1 MTIDKSRQHAE
12 SMANPLAQPSPWWS
26 ELYQRIKLFPWWIR
40 YNVGLTEESDL
51 KDKIIDLAS
60 EMNLDKS
67 WTKKIVRH
75 AISEFSKKGLGL
87 DYYGYHN
94 IDHELEATYFALL
107 SAYGHIRQNSEV
119 NGLFNNEGVK
129 YLFLSALFHDYD
141 PAKQFDKPNEESVE
155 WFLRSD
161 PEIRKFIDLVG
172 LDINV
177 IIAVIY
183 RTAYPFKGPIAENAT
198 KRIHELLSLKSRV
211 TGDNTNEVSDDSKR
225 IEHYQRLGW
234 FLSVCERMAGYAL
247 GDFEHA
253 NKLARSNAHALGW
266 HPSVIN
272 EESVKYFDALKQE
285 GEMLQFVLKGIPD
298 NLRKNYFDNI
308 EAFESLYEEEKEI
321 RTLTA
326 RKEIG
331 FECRVEKIGNGNDED
346 RISGLDPEV
355 RGCVLNIYNKLPI
368 PLKRGERHFFKSL
381 SSQDTILI
389 TLRIKKETKP
399 NQEINGNNKEHESK
413 STVNPAVKEGEGNG
427 EENCGNAHKNEA
439 IVGYVK
445 GGPLEKYGLRRGTLD
460 ENFGKKNTAYME
472 WICIKPGYW
481 GSAGGHLLRMNFLM
495 EAKERGYSF
504 LTGYVHRNVISTRK
518 SKGEII
524 QIVQKYDPDKLDYYR
539 IDLSKISI
547 TDTLEEDSEF
557 ATAVYP

>member
-1 MTIDKSRQHAE
+1 MPLKRDYDELFLNLECKDYKNYIKQYIYINIIQYDKLIIKLRLSFTKIFGYSRLTIDKSREHAE
-12 SMANPLAQPSPWWS
+12 SMANPLAQPSPWWR

-60 EMNLDKS
+60 EMNLDKG

-198 KRIHELLSLKSRV
+198 KRIHELLSFKSQV
-211 TGDNTNEVSDDSKR
+211 TGDNTNEDVGDDSKR

-272 EESVKYFDALKQE
+272 EESVKYFEALKQE

-321 RTLTA
+321 RILTA

-355 RGCVLNIYNKLPI
+355 RDCVLNIYNKLPI

-399 NQEINGNNKEHESK
+399 NQENNGNKKEHGSK
-413 STVNPAVKEGEGNG
+413 STVN
-427 EENCGNAHKNEA
+427 
-439 IVGYVK
+439 
-445 GGPLEKYGLRRGTLD
+445 
-460 ENFGKKNTAYME
+460 
-472 WICIKPGYW
+472 
-481 GSAGGHLLRMNFLM
+481 
-495 EAKERGYSF
+495 
-504 LTGYVHRNVISTRK
+504 
-518 SKGEII
+518 
-524 QIVQKYDPDKLDYYR
+524 QQ
-539 IDLSKISI
+539 
-547 TDTLEEDSEF
+547 
-557 ATAVYP
+557 

>member
-1 MTIDKSRQHAE
+1 LTIDKRREHAE
-12 SMANPLAQPSPWWS
+12 SMANPLAQPSPWWR
-26 ELYQRIKLFPWWIR
+26 ELYQRIKLFPWWIK
-40 YNVGLTEESDL
+40 YNVGLTEESNL
-51 KDKIIDLAS
+51 KDKIVDLAS

-94 IDHELEATYFALL
+94 IDHELEATYFSLL

-119 NGLFNNEGVK
+119 DGLFNYEGIK

-155 WFLRSD
+155 WFLRND

-183 RTAYPFKGPIAENAT
+183 RTAYPFKGSIAENAT
-198 KRIHELLSLKSRV
+198 KRIHELLSIKSQV
-211 TGDNTNEVSDDSKR
+211 TGGNANEGVNGDSKR
-225 IEHYQRLGW
+225 IEHYKRLGW

-285 GEMLQFVLKGIPD
+285 GEMMQFVLKGIPE
-298 NLRKNYFDNI
+298 NLRKNFFDNI
-308 EAFESLYEEEKEI
+308 EAFENLYEEEKKI
-321 RTLTA
+321 RVLTG
-326 RKEIG
+326 RKEIS
-331 FECRVEKIGNGNDED
+331 FECRVEKIGHGHDED
-346 RISGLDPEV
+346 RISGLDPAV
-355 RGCVLNIYNKLPI
+355 RDCVLNIYNKLPI
-368 PLKRGERHFFKSL
+368 PLKRGERHFIKSL
-381 SSQDTILI
+381 SSPDTIII
-389 TLRIKKETKP
+389 TLRIKKEPKP
-399 NQEINGNNKEHESK
+399 YQQHNEKRMENESK
-413 STVNPAVKEGEGNG
+413 STVGPAVKEGEEYGGSALGN
-427 EENCGNAHKNEA
+427 ED

-445 GGPLEKYGLRRGTLD
+445 GGPLEKYGLRRGTFD
-460 ENFGKKNTAYME
+460 VNYGKKNTAYME

-495 EAKERGYSF
+495 EAKERGYDF

-539 IDLSKISI
+539 IDLSKITI
-547 TDTLEEDSEF
+547 TDILEEDSEF

>member
-1 MTIDKSRQHAE
+1 MTVDRSNGHAE
-12 SMANPLAQPSPWWS
+12 SMSNPLAQPSPWWR
-26 ELYQRIKLFPWWIR
+26 ELYQRIKLFPWWIK

-94 IDHELEATYFALL
+94 IDHELESTYFALL

-119 NGLFNNEGVK
+119 SGLFDNDGVK

-155 WFLRSD
+155 WFLRND

-172 LDINV
+172 LDINI
-177 IIAVIY
+177 IIAIIY
-183 RTAYPFKGPIAENAT
+183 RTAYPFKGSIAENAT
-198 KRIHELLSLKSRV
+198 KRIQELLSFNRQVK
-211 TGDNTNEVSDDSKR
+211 GDNANDVGDDSKR

-285 GEMLQFVLKGIPD
+285 GEMLEFVLKGIPD
-298 NLRKNYFDNI
+298 NLRKNFFDNI
-308 EAFESLYEEEKEI
+308 ESFENLYEKEKEI
-321 RTLTA
+321 RTLTG
-326 RKEIG
+326 RKEIS
-331 FECRVEKIGNGNDED
+331 FECRVEKIGNGRDQG
-346 RISGLDPEV
+346 RLSGLDPEV
-355 RGCVLNIYNKLPI
+355 RDCVLNIYNKLPI
-368 PLKRGERHFFKSL
+368 PLKRGERHFVRSL

-389 TLRIKKETKP
+389 TLRIKKEIKS
-399 NQEINGNNKEHESK
+399 NHENDENKMENESK
-413 STVNPAVKEGEGNG
+413 STIEAASKEGGDEYG
-427 EENCGNAHKNEA
+427 GNAQENEA

-445 GGPLEKYGLRRGTLD
+445 GGPLEKYSLRRGTCD
-460 ENFGKKNTAYME
+460 ENYGKKNTAYME

-481 GSAGGHLLRMNFLM
+481 GSTGGHLLRMNFLM
-495 EAKERGYSF
+495 EAKERGYEF

-547 TDTLEEDSEF
+547 TDTLEDDSEF

>member
-1 MTIDKSRQHAE
+1 
-12 SMANPLAQPSPWWS
+12 MANPLAQPSPWWS

-51 KDKIIDLAS
+51 KDKIVDLAS

-399 NQEINGNNKEHESK
+399 NQENNGNNKEHESK

-460 ENFGKKNTAYME
+460 ENYGKKNTAYME
-472 WICIKPGYW
+472 WICIKPGT
-481 GSAGGHLLRMNFLM
+481 GGPL
-495 EAKERGYSF
+495 
-504 LTGYVHRNVISTRK
+504 V
-518 SKGEII
+518 
-524 QIVQKYDPDKLDYYR
+524 
-539 IDLSKISI
+539 
-547 TDTLEEDSEF
+547 
-557 ATAVYP
+557 ATFFE

>member
-1 MTIDKSRQHAE
+1 LTIDKSRGHAE

-198 KRIHELLSLKSRV
+198 KRIHELLSFKSQV
-211 TGDNTNEVSDDSKR
+211 TGDNPNWVSDDSKR

-355 RGCVLNIYNKLPI
+355 RDCVLNIYNKLPI

-389 TLRIKKETKP
+389 TLRIKKETKS
-399 NQEINGNNKEHESK
+399 NQENNGNNKEHESK
-413 STVNPAVKEGEGNG
+413 STVNPTVNKGEGNE

-460 ENFGKKNTAYME
+460 ENYGKKNTAYME

-495 EAKERGYSF
+495 EAKERGYGF

-524 QIVQKYDPDKLDYYR
+524 QIVQKYDADKLDYYR

>member
-1 MTIDKSRQHAE
+1 
-12 SMANPLAQPSPWWS
+12 MANPLAQPSPWWR

-60 EMNLDKS
+60 EMNLDKG

-198 KRIHELLSLKSRV
+198 KRIHELLSFKSQV
-211 TGDNTNEVSDDSKR
+211 TGDNTNEDVGDDSKR

-272 EESVKYFDALKQE
+272 EESVKYF
-285 GEMLQFVLKGIPD
+285 
-298 NLRKNYFDNI
+298 
-308 EAFESLYEEEKEI
+308 EA
-321 RTLTA
+321 
-326 RKEIG
+326 
-331 FECRVEKIGNGNDED
+331 
-346 RISGLDPEV
+346 
-355 RGCVLNIYNKLPI
+355 
-368 PLKRGERHFFKSL
+368 
-381 SSQDTILI
+381 
-389 TLRIKKETKP
+389 
-399 NQEINGNNKEHESK
+399 
-413 STVNPAVKEGEGNG
+413 
-427 EENCGNAHKNEA
+427 
-439 IVGYVK
+439 
-445 GGPLEKYGLRRGTLD
+445 
-460 ENFGKKNTAYME
+460 
-472 WICIKPGYW
+472 
-481 GSAGGHLLRMNFLM
+481 
-495 EAKERGYSF
+495 
-504 LTGYVHRNVISTRK
+504 
-518 SKGEII
+518 
-524 QIVQKYDPDKLDYYR
+524 
-539 IDLSKISI
+539 
-547 TDTLEEDSEF
+547 
-557 ATAVYP
+557 

>member
-1 MTIDKSRQHAE
+1 
-12 SMANPLAQPSPWWS
+12 MANPLAQPSPWWL
-26 ELYQRIKLFPWWIR
+26 ELYQRIKLFPWWIK
-40 YNVGLTEESDL
+40 YNVGLTEESNL
-51 KDKIIDLAS
+51 KDKIVELAY
-60 EMNLDKS
+60 EMNLDKG

-119 NGLFNNEGVK
+119 DGLFNNAGIK

-161 PEIRKFIDLVG
+161 PEIRKFIELVG

-183 RTAYPFKGPIAENAT
+183 RTAYPFKGSVAENAT
-198 KRIHELLSLKSRV
+198 KRIHELLSFKSPI
-211 TGDNTNEVSDDSKR
+211 TGGNAHEDVDGGLKR
-225 IEHYQRLGW
+225 IEHYTRLGW

-285 GEMLQFVLKGIPD
+285 GEMLEFVLKGIPD
-298 NLRKNYFDNI
+298 NLRKNFFDNI
-308 EAFESLYEEEKEI
+308 ESFESIYEEEKKI
-321 RTLTA
+321 RALTG
-326 RKEIG
+326 RKEIS
-331 FECRVEKIGNGNDED
+331 FECRVEKIGNNPGED
-346 RISGLDPEV
+346 RITGLDPEV
-355 RGCVLNIYNKLPI
+355 RDCVLNIYNKLPI
-368 PLKRGERHFFKSL
+368 PLKRGERHFINSL
-381 SSQDTILI
+381 SNPDTILI
-389 TLRIKKETKP
+389 TLRIKKEPKP
-399 NQEINGNNKEHESK
+399 NQQNSEKRKENESK
-413 STVNPAVKEGEGNG
+413 STISPAAVKEGKEYREKYDGSAFGNDD
-427 EENCGNAHKNEA
+427 

-445 GGPLEKYGLRRGTLD
+445 GGPLEKYALRRGTFD
-460 ENFGKKNTAYME
+460 ENYGKKNTAYME

-495 EAKERGYSF
+495 EAKERGYGF
-504 LTGYVHRNVISTRK
+504 LTGYVHRNVISARK

-539 IDLSKISI
+539 IDLSKITI